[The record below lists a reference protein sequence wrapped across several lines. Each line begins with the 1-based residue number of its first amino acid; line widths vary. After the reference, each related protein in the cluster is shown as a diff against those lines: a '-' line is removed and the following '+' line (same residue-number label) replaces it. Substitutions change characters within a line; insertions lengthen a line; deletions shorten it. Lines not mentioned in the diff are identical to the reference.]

1 MMQNGTHIPGPYL
14 QSAREDW
21 LRRLLQA
28 QTHIRKRG
36 PADVRNIELVTPEE
50 LQEIR
55 RIWVVDKHE
64 LEDTLPRIYEE
75 ATGERYPGAVLDDD
89 LVLGANEMAHLKEIC
104 EEDRLHYELS
114 RELLSLTRQQ
124 RSSARRA
131 GLFEKLEK
139 TFSKHFY
146 EDEEDALGRA
156 RKIAA
161 EREARKKRTQDG
173 QLLPQGIANPNPEQI

>member
-1 MMQNGTHIPGPYL
+1 
-14 QSAREDW
+14 
-21 LRRLLQA
+21 
-28 QTHIRKRG
+28 
-36 PADVRNIELVTPEE
+36 
-50 LQEIR
+50 
-55 RIWVVDKHE
+55 
-64 LEDTLPRIYEE
+64 
-75 ATGERYPGAVLDDD
+75 
-89 LVLGANEMAHLKEIC
+89 MAHLKEIC

-146 EDEEDALGRA
+146 EDEEDALSRA

-173 QLLPQGIANPNPEQI
+173 QPEQQGSINPNTEQI